1 MKSPKGNLFIITA
14 ASGAGKTSLVKALV
28 ADNPNIKVSISFT
41 TRQPRVGEKDGK
53 DYFFLDEVNFKEKIK
68 NNEFLEMAECHGSF
82 YGTSKLA
89 VKEALENGEDMIL
102 EIDYQGAFSIK
113 KLFPECISIFIIPP
127 SIKALEDRL
136 HNRGQDSKEDIKL
149 RVAAARNEMSHL
161 EEFDYVTINDS
172 FEQALDGLKSI
183 LQFKPESFNLK
194 MENQI
199 LNHKYLID
207 KLKK

>member
-1 MKSPKGNLFIITA
+1 MKLSKGNLFIITA

-28 ADNPNIKVSISFT
+28 ADKPNIKVSISFT
-41 TRQPRVGEKDGK
+41 TRQPRVGEKDGE
-53 DYFFLDEVNFKEKIK
+53 DYFFVDEVSFKKKIK

-89 VKEALENGEDMIL
+89 VKEALENGEDIIL
-102 EIDYQGAFSIK
+102 EIDYQGAFSVK

-127 SIKALEDRL
+127 SINALEDRL

-161 EEFDYVTINDS
+161 EGFDYVTINDN
-172 FEQALDGLKSI
+172 FEEALSELIAITQS
-183 LQFKPESFNLK
+183 KPEAFKLRT
-194 MENQI
+194 ENQI

-207 KLKK
+207 ELKK

>member
-28 ADNPNIKVSISFT
+28 ADNPNVKVSISYT

-53 DYFFLDEVNFKEKIK
+53 DYFFLDEVNFKKKIK

-89 VKEALENGEDMIL
+89 VKEALENGEDIIL

-194 MENQI
+194 TKNQI

>member
-82 YGTSKLA
+82 YGTSKLV
-89 VKEALENGEDMIL
+89 VKEALENGEDIIL

-194 MENQI
+194 TKNQI